1 MRHLTQSTV
10 LISLHA
16 SLFPVPCSLSLFH
29 RRRADIQKT
38 KERMVKARGVRQP
51 FRSGH
56 SWDTPSNAY
65 AFATSA
71 KVVKMVVGEEELE
84 GMEEGM
90 EGGGME
96 EGWLEEEDMLGGAAY
111 ASKEQD
117 YVHDDEGYTG
127 GRGGSN
133 DKLDQ
138 VIAMEPFLA
147 KLLRK

>member
-10 LISLHA
+10 LISLDA

-96 EGWLEEEDMLGGAAY
+96 ERWLEEEDMLGGAAY

>member
-1 MRHLTQSTV
+1 MPLCF
-10 LISLHA
+10 
-16 SLFPVPCSLSLFH
+16 LFPVSLSLSH

-71 KVVKMVVGEEELE
+71 KVVKMVVGEEEEPE
-84 GMEEGM
+84 GMEE
-90 EGGGME
+90 GME
-96 EGWLEEEDMLGGAAY
+96 EGWLEEEDRLGGAAY

>member
-1 MRHLTQSTV
+1 
-10 LISLHA
+10 
-16 SLFPVPCSLSLFH
+16 
-29 RRRADIQKT
+29 
-38 KERMVKARGVRQP
+38 MVKARGVRQP

-96 EGWLEEEDMLGGAAY
+96 EGWLEEEDMLGGAAAY
-111 ASKEQD
+111 ANKEQD
-117 YVHDDEGYTG
+117 YVHDDEGYTS

>member
-1 MRHLTQSTV
+1 
-10 LISLHA
+10 
-16 SLFPVPCSLSLFH
+16 
-29 RRRADIQKT
+29 
-38 KERMVKARGVRQP
+38 MVKARGVRQP

-96 EGWLEEEDMLGGAAY
+96 EGWLEEEDRLGGAAAY

>member
-1 MRHLTQSTV
+1 
-10 LISLHA
+10 
-16 SLFPVPCSLSLFH
+16 
-29 RRRADIQKT
+29 
-38 KERMVKARGVRQP
+38 MVKARGVRQP

-96 EGWLEEEDMLGGAAY
+96 EGWLEEEAMLDGAAY

-117 YVHDDEGYTG
+117 YVHDDEGNTG

>member
-1 MRHLTQSTV
+1 MPLC
-10 LISLHA
+10 
-16 SLFPVPCSLSLFH
+16 SLFPAPSLFSH
-29 RRRADIQKT
+29 RRRADIQKP

>member
-10 LISLHA
+10 LISLDA

-90 EGGGME
+90 E
-96 EGWLEEEDMLGGAAY
+96 EGWLEEEDRLGGAAY

>member
-1 MRHLTQSTV
+1 
-10 LISLHA
+10 
-16 SLFPVPCSLSLFH
+16 
-29 RRRADIQKT
+29 
-38 KERMVKARGVRQP
+38 MVKARGVRQP

-84 GMEEGM
+84 GMEGGGM
-90 EGGGME
+90 AGME
-96 EGWLEEEDMLGGAAY
+96 EGWLEEEDRLGGAAY

>member
-1 MRHLTQSTV
+1 
-10 LISLHA
+10 
-16 SLFPVPCSLSLFH
+16 
-29 RRRADIQKT
+29 
-38 KERMVKARGVRQP
+38 MVKARGVRQP

-71 KVVKMVVGEEELE
+71 KVVKMVVGEEEEPE
-84 GMEEGM
+84 GMEE
-90 EGGGME
+90 GME
-96 EGWLEEEDMLGGAAY
+96 EGWLEEEDRLGGAAY

>member
-1 MRHLTQSTV
+1 
-10 LISLHA
+10 
-16 SLFPVPCSLSLFH
+16 
-29 RRRADIQKT
+29 
-38 KERMVKARGVRQP
+38 MVKARGVRQP

-96 EGWLEEEDMLGGAAY
+96 EGWLEEEDRLGGAAY

-117 YVHDDEGYTG
+117 YVHDDEDYTG

>member
-1 MRHLTQSTV
+1 
-10 LISLHA
+10 
-16 SLFPVPCSLSLFH
+16 
-29 RRRADIQKT
+29 
-38 KERMVKARGVRQP
+38 MVKARGVRQP

-71 KVVKMVVGEEELE
+71 KVVKMVVGEEEEPE
-84 GMEEGM
+84 GMEE
-90 EGGGME
+90 GME
-96 EGWLEEEDMLGGAAY
+96 EGWLEEEAMLGGAAY